1 MRGLLE
7 AMRVLL
13 EAVIVIFEAVR
24 VLVEA
29 IRVLV
34 AVVGPVRVPAEAL
47 RLLQRHESVC
57 RGPSD
62 VNKIETKAQLSDIE
76 AKDRNETKTL

>member
-7 AMRVLL
+7 AMRVFLEVAIVLL
-13 EAVIVIFEAVR
+13 EAMR

-29 IRVLV
+29 SRVLV
-34 AVVGPVRVPAEAL
+34 WPVRVPAEAL

-57 RGPSD
+57 RGPCD
-62 VNKIETKAQLSDIE
+62 VNKIETKAQTFRYQS
-76 AKDRNETKTL
+76 

>member
-57 RGPSD
+57 RGPCD
-62 VNKIETKAQLSDIE
+62 VNKK
-76 AKDRNETKTL
+76 